1 MVPVCQPGAGAA
13 DRSRRGRGAA
23 QCVARQIRRSA
34 ESIRNEVTAAVTS
47 GQPYWLPVNSGG
59 GRFEDAYLLIT
70 PGIAFAVLDVKPTN
84 GDDLDLEV
92 DGAFNHDSL

>member
-1 MVPVCQPGAGAA
+1 MNRIDIVYGGQQYSLGG
-13 DRSRRGRGAA
+13 
-23 QCVARQIRRSA
+23 RSA
-34 ESIRNEVTAAVTS
+34 ESVRNEINAAVTS

-59 GRFEDAYLLIT
+59 GRFEDAYLLIA

-84 GDDLDLEV
+84 ADDLDLEV

>member
-1 MVPVCQPGAGAA
+1 M
-13 DRSRRGRGAA
+13 
-23 QCVARQIRRSA
+23 IRVDIVYGGQQYSLGGRSA
-34 ESIRNEVTAAVTS
+34 ESIRNEITAAVTS

-59 GRFEDAYLLIT
+59 GRFEDAYLLIL

-92 DGAFNHDSL
+92 DGVFNHDSL